1 MTDERGGD
9 VPGAERRVRGQVV
22 VPPGQPGERAAQVVI
37 QVEDVSRADAPSRV
51 VAERRLE
58 DVPLD
63 GRPLAFEVQVPDDE
77 IDERGMYSVR
87 VHVDVSGSGQVEAG
101 DMITT
106 QSYPV
111 LTGGN
116 PDEADVPVRR
126 I

>member
-1 MTDERGGD
+1 MTREPSGD

-22 VPPGQPGERAAQVVI
+22 VPAGDPGERAAQVLI

-51 VAERRLE
+51 VAERRIE

-63 GRPLAFEVQVPDDE
+63 GRPLAFEVLVPDDD
-77 IDERGMYSVR
+77 IDERGMYSIR

-111 LTGGN
+111 LTGGS
-116 PDEADVPVRR
+116 PEEATVAVRR